1 MRLIFTTVF
10 YPDYPKKQDLRLFWR
25 SNECSISAN
34 WQFAN
39 CLTDRLPEYLL
50 SYWLILSD
58 WYSNFIACNL
68 IYCLQSAGIELGTKS
83 GLLNSNTCE
92 VYTQKLTIL
101 SSFLKK
107 LQPNLDQREIFH
119 VSVET
124 LGQTIVETPLRRK
137 DSVNWINGKRS
148 SRNLCHCSV
157 YQRWFEIALLSKVV
171 QSQGVACRQKIRAV
185 KQFFQGQWLCKG
197 ANWSVRVDNFFTPW
211 TLNSTSSP
219 LRNV

>member
-1 MRLIFTTVF
+1 MFGFDWPWVSNDNNIIKDLS
-10 YPDYPKKQDLRLFWR
+10 KQSLEMKTLEHKQHSLRLN
-25 SNECSISAN
+25 SCTI
-34 WQFAN
+34 
-39 CLTDRLPEYLL
+39 PV
-50 SYWLILSD
+50 
-58 WYSNFIACNL
+58 
-68 IYCLQSAGIELGTKS
+68 ELGTKS

-92 VYTQKLTIL
+92 VYTKKITIL

-197 ANWSVRVDNFFTPW
+197 QTVVVSQVFLGKNTEAIIYFWLKDS
-211 TLNSTSSP
+211 
-219 LRNV
+219 

>member
-1 MRLIFTTVF
+1 MKTLEH
-10 YPDYPKKQDLRLFWR
+10 KQHSLRLN
-25 SNECSISAN
+25 SCTI
-34 WQFAN
+34 
-39 CLTDRLPEYLL
+39 PV
-50 SYWLILSD
+50 
-58 WYSNFIACNL
+58 
-68 IYCLQSAGIELGTKS
+68 ELGRKS

-92 VYTQKLTIL
+92 VYTKKITIL

-157 YQRWFEIALLSKVV
+157 YQR
-171 QSQGVACRQKIRAV
+171 
-185 KQFFQGQWLCKG
+185 
-197 ANWSVRVDNFFTPW
+197 
-211 TLNSTSSP
+211 
-219 LRNV
+219 

>member
-1 MRLIFTTVF
+1 MKTLEH
-10 YPDYPKKQDLRLFWR
+10 KQHSLRLN
-25 SNECSISAN
+25 SCTI
-34 WQFAN
+34 
-39 CLTDRLPEYLL
+39 PV
-50 SYWLILSD
+50 
-58 WYSNFIACNL
+58 
-68 IYCLQSAGIELGTKS
+68 ELGTKS

-92 VYTQKLTIL
+92 VYTKKITIL

-197 ANWSVRVDNFFTPW
+197 ANCSGFTGFFRKKHRGNNLFLAERFLTVPVQGSNFAISRSLALILSSRMEIEKNFI
-211 TLNSTSSP
+211 LN
-219 LRNV
+219 V